1 MVESNNDIL
10 KIQSGASKK
19 DIRKAYRSLVLKLHS
34 DRGGDDEQFKKIK
47 RAYEDLR
54 NGKTYPDSADE
65 RKEKSKFYSGDSDAD
80 QRRKNLLLSQDI
92 SREMKTAQEWAAAL
106 NRASATGQR
115 LFGSKE
121 LGQMEFERKITKT
134 LTIKG
139 KFWAGNFT
147 YDNPVI
153 MWGSVTSPY
162 ISPYEKHKTRIHITN
177 GDFRMIDSIRNKY
190 DIDGGAKITVDNGDM
205 EVGSVRGKRQRVA
218 DPQGRVGITTIRE
231 HFSEL
236 SAPNGKIVT
245 GDVRDTVKLD
255 ADTIITLNLVDNIKV
270 TGKIILVYGTKVTYD
285 VEFFL
290 KKGGKIRFYDQG
302 SGFDISDDSVVNLEN
317 GKKIKIRDLKRDK
330 LISLGGKDI
339 TYDYINDRENIKK
352 LAKIILEINSALGKY
367 FTDNL
372 ISMTCIFQIKLYK
385 QKFPYQI

>member
-1 MVESNNDIL
+1 MVESNYDIL
-10 KIQSGASKK
+10 KIQSGASKN
-19 DIRKAYRSLVLKLHS
+19 DIRKAYRSLVLKIHS
-34 DRGGDDEQFKKIK
+34 DRGGDDEKFKKIK
-47 RAYEDLR
+47 RAYEDLQ

-92 SREMKTAQEWAAAL
+92 SREMKTAQEWAGAL
-106 NRASATGQR
+106 NRASAIGQR

-162 ISPYEKHKTRIHITN
+162 ISPYEKHKTRIRITN

-205 EVGSVRGKRQRVA
+205 EVGSVRGKRQRVE
-218 DPQGRVGITTIRE
+218 DPKGRVGMTTVRE

-270 TGKIILVYGTKVTYD
+270 TGKNILVYGTKVTYD

-302 SGFDISDDSVVNLEN
+302 SGFDISDDAIINLEN
-317 GKKIKIRDLKRDK
+317 GKKINIRDLKRDK

-339 TYDYINDRENIKK
+339 TYDYIDDRENIKK
-352 LAKIILEINSALGKY
+352 SAKNNSGNKFGFGK
-367 FTDNL
+367 
-372 ISMTCIFQIKLYK
+372 IFHK
-385 QKFPYQI
+385 

>member
-1 MVESNNDIL
+1 MVESNYDIL
-10 KIQSGASKK
+10 KIQSGASKN
-19 DIRKAYRSLVLKLHS
+19 DIRKAYRSLVLKIHS
-34 DRGGDDEQFKKIK
+34 DRGGDDEKFKKIK
-47 RAYEDLR
+47 RAYEDLQ

-65 RKEKSKFYSGDSDAD
+65 RKEKAKFYSGDSDAD

-92 SREMKTAQEWAAAL
+92 SREMKTAQEWAGAL
-106 NRASATGQR
+106 NRASAIGQR

-162 ISPYEKHKTRIHITN
+162 ISPYEKHKTRIRITN

-205 EVGSVRGKRQRVA
+205 EVGSVRGKRQRVE
-218 DPQGRVGITTIRE
+218 DPQGRVGMTTIRE

-270 TGKIILVYGTKVTYD
+270 TGKNILVYGTKVTYD

-302 SGFDISDDSVVNLEN
+302 SGFDISDDATIQLEADRI
-317 GKKIKIRDLKRDK
+317 IKIRDLKRAK
-330 LISLGGKDI
+330 MISHGGKDI
-339 TYDYINDRENIKK
+339 RYEDIVNLGTRKK
-352 LAKIILEINSALGKY
+352 SKNGTPNNFGSFKKIFGR
-367 FTDNL
+367 
-372 ISMTCIFQIKLYK
+372 
-385 QKFPYQI
+385 

>member
-1 MVESNNDIL
+1 MVESNYDIL
-10 KIQSGASKK
+10 KIQVGASKK
-19 DIRKAYRSLVLKLHS
+19 EIRRAYRNLVLKLHS
-34 DRGGDDEQFKKIK
+34 DRGGDDEQFKIIQ

-54 NGKTYPDSADE
+54 LGKKYPDTSDE
-65 RKEKSKFYSGDSDAD
+65 RKEKAKFYSGDLDAD

-106 NRASATGQR
+106 NRAGAVGQR

-121 LGQMEFERKITKT
+121 LGQMEFERKITNT

-139 KFWAGNFT
+139 KFWAGNFR
-147 YDNPVI
+147 YDNPVM
-153 MWGSVTSPY
+153 MWGSITSPY
-162 ISPYEKHKTRIHITN
+162 ISPYEKHKTHIHLTKGN
-177 GDFRMIDSIRNKY
+177 FRMIDSLRNKY

-205 EVGSVRGKRQRVA
+205 EVGNVRGKRQRVQ
-218 DPQGRVGITTIRE
+218 DPQGRVGMSTVIE
-231 HFSEL
+231 YFSEL
-236 SAPNGKIVT
+236 NAPNGKIVT

-255 ADTIITLNLVDNIKV
+255 ADTVITINLVDNVKV
-270 TGKIILVYGTKVTYD
+270 TGKNILVYGSKVTYD

-290 KKGGKIRFYDQG
+290 KKDGKIRFYDQG
-302 SGFDISDDSVVNLEN
+302 SGFDISDDAIVNLEN

-352 LAKIILEINSALGKY
+352 SAKKNSGNKFGLGK
-367 FTDNL
+367 
-372 ISMTCIFQIKLYK
+372 IFHK
-385 QKFPYQI
+385 

>member
-1 MVESNNDIL
+1 MVENNYNIL
-10 KIQSGASKK
+10 GIQDGASKK
-19 DIRKAYRSLVLKLHS
+19 DIRRAYRNLVLKLHS
-34 DRGGDDEQFKKIK
+34 DRGGDDEQFKRIT

-54 NGKTYPDSADE
+54 LGKKYPDTADE
-65 RKEKSKFYSGDSDAD
+65 KKEKAKFYSGDLDTD

-106 NRASATGQR
+106 NRAGTSGQR

-121 LGQMEFERKITKT
+121 LGQIEFERKITNT

-147 YDNPVI
+147 YDNPVM

-162 ISPYEKHKTRIHITN
+162 ISSYEKHKTHIHVTN
-177 GDFRMIDSIRNKY
+177 GNFRMIDSIRNRY

-205 EVGSVRGKRQRVA
+205 EVGNVRGKRQRVE
-218 DPQGRVGITTIRE
+218 DPQGRVGMTTIRE
-231 HFSEL
+231 HFSQL
-236 SAPNGKIVT
+236 KAPNGKIVT

-255 ADTIITLNLVDNIKV
+255 ADTVITINLVDNVKV
-270 TGKIILVYGTKVTYD
+270 TGKNILVYGSKVTYD

-302 SGFDISDDSVVNLEN
+302 SGFDISDDAIVNLEN

-339 TYDYINDRENIKK
+339 TYDYIDDRENIKK
-352 LAKIILEINSALGKY
+352 LAKKNSGNKFTFGK
-367 FTDNL
+367 
-372 ISMTCIFQIKLYK
+372 IFHK
-385 QKFPYQI
+385 

>member
-1 MVESNNDIL
+1 MAESNYDIL
-10 KIQSGASKK
+10 KIQDGASKK
-19 DIRKAYRSLVLKLHS
+19 DIRKAYRNLVLKLHS

-54 NGKTYPDSADE
+54 IGKKYPDTPI
-65 RKEKSKFYSGDSDAD
+65 EKKDRAKFYSGDDVAD

-92 SREMKTAQEWAAAL
+92 SREMKTAQEWAGAL

-121 LGQMEFERKITKT
+121 LGQIEFERKITKI

-147 YDNPVI
+147 YDNPVM

-162 ISPYEKHKTRIHITN
+162 ISPYEKHKTHIHITN
-177 GDFRMIDSIRNKY
+177 GDFRMIDSIRNRY
-190 DIDGGAKITVDNGDM
+190 DIDGGAKITVDNGSM
-205 EVGSVRGKRQRVA
+205 EVGNVRGKRQRVE
-218 DPQGRVGITTIRE
+218 DPQGRVGMTTIME
-231 HFSEL
+231 HFSQL
-236 SAPNGKIVT
+236 NAPKGKIVT
-245 GDVRDTVKLD
+245 GDVRDTVKLG
-255 ADTIITLNLVDNIKV
+255 ADTIITLNLVDNVKV
-270 TGKIILVYGTKVTYD
+270 TGKNILVYGTKVTYD

-302 SGFDISDDSVVNLEN
+302 SGFDISDDATINLEN
-317 GKKIKIRDLKRDK
+317 GKMIKIRDLKRDK

-339 TYDYINDRENIKK
+339 TYDYIDDRENIKK
-352 LAKIILEINSALGKY
+352 LTKKNSGNKFSFGKIFHK
-367 FTDNL
+367 
-372 ISMTCIFQIKLYK
+372 
-385 QKFPYQI
+385 